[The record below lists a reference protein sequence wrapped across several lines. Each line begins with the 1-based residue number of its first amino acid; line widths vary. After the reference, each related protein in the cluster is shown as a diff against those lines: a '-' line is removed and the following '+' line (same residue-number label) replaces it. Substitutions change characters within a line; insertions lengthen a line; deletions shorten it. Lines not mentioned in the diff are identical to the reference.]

1 MTRALGF
8 HGFGELRPRPI
19 SLSHILSLTFS
30 LSLAEGRVHRVQG
43 AGLIMPWWGEVLEGI
58 AEGCDKL
65 HHTVDCV
72 PFTTLTCLYFG
83 GKALREVKHAPD

>member
-1 MTRALGF
+1 
-8 HGFGELRPRPI
+8 
-19 SLSHILSLTFS
+19 
-30 LSLAEGRVHRVQG
+30 
-43 AGLIMPWWGEVLEGI
+43 MPWWGEVLEGI